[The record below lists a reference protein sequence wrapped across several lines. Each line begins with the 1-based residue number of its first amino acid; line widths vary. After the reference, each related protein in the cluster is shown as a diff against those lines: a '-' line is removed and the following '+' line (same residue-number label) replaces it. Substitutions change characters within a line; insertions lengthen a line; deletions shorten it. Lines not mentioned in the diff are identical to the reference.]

1 MKKIIT
7 IACIIFFFGCTQRV
21 HETNNFSLDS
31 DTLYLESV
39 KLKGDGIFKIG
50 ASEPSFR
57 DTSEWKNLDWFEY
70 YPDYHFVLPDSVT
83 DLKLG
88 FYFLMFDSLKYFDE
102 SKQKVF
108 YQQNYSLTDRQ
119 ILMVKGNLHNKEILI
134 VDDNDNKDLRDDSIR
149 QITEWDWNSDENLID
164 IKYQI
169 DYGNKIVKDTG
180 WYKIGKFRNSLLN
193 STSQHLQS
201 RFEID
206 NIIYEI
212 NVADENSSTFCFFK
226 PIMYLVSDNGI
237 SRDTLILRDIIMQG
251 EYIKLGQFYY
261 KFQKLYNGSG
271 TIVLTKEKNFEK
283 LTGTQIGMIAPE
295 FTCQTVSG
303 DTIKSSNLH
312 DKSIIILN
320 SCGCGGDRFS
330 TQAYYDIR
338 EKYPNDTYI
347 IRLDSGIDKNLDGF
361 QIDTEEKFNGDIYQ
375 KYRNAYCSRIC
386 YLINKDGRI
395 EDKFDVSDWEVNLSK
410 YFD

>member
-1 MKKIIT
+1 M
-7 IACIIFFFGCTQRV
+7 
-21 HETNNFSLDS
+21 HERNNFSSDS

-50 ASEPSFR
+50 ASGASFR

-70 YPDYHFVLPDSVT
+70 YPNYHFVLPDSVT

-102 SKQKVF
+102 SKQEVF
-108 YQQNYSLTDRQ
+108 YQQNYSLADRQ
-119 ILMVKGNLHNKEILI
+119 ILMIKGNIHNKEILI
-134 VDDNDNKDLRDDSIR
+134 VDDNNNKDLRDDSIR
-149 QITEWDWNSDENLID
+149 QIKEWDWKSDENLID

-169 DYGNKIVKDTG
+169 DYGNTIVKDTG
-180 WYKIGKFRNSLLN
+180 WLKIGIFRNSLLE

-201 RFEID
+201 HFEID
-206 NIIYEI
+206 NKSYLI
-212 NVADENSSTFCFFK
+212 NVADDNSSTFCFLD

-237 SRDTLILRDIIMQG
+237 ARDTLIFRDIVAQG

-271 TIVLTKEKNFEK
+271 TIVLTEEKNFEK
-283 LTGTQIGMIAPE
+283 LTGTQVGMIAPE

-303 DTIKSSNLH
+303 DTIESSNLQ

-338 EKYPNDTYI
+338 EKYSNDTYV
-347 IRLDSGIDKNLDGF
+347 IRLDFGIDKNLEGF
-361 QIDTEEKFNGDIYQ
+361 QIDTEEKYNEDIYQ
-375 KYRNAYCSRIC
+375 KYRDAYCSRIC
-386 YLINKDGRI
+386 YMINKEGRI
-395 EDKFDVSDWEVNLSK
+395 EDKFNVSDWEVSLSK